1 LVFYSFLSVASKPF
15 LDSDWDNEKLQWAH
29 QLWKSSFPGLRV
41 LELCFD
47 PENVGGSW
55 SNVTPENEETGE
67 AMIIEG
73 LWCWSFDFQV
83 IINSE
88 DVHFLQDKKTPVK
101 FFDPDVERA
110 RRFEGFSS

>member
-1 LVFYSFLSVASKPF
+1 
-15 LDSDWDNEKLQWAH
+15 
-29 QLWKSSFPGLRV
+29 

-73 LWCWSFDFQV
+73 L
-83 IINSE
+83 
-88 DVHFLQDKKTPVK
+88 
-101 FFDPDVERA
+101 
-110 RRFEGFSS
+110 